1 LLCGGGEEKGEVKG
15 RRGRTD
21 GVGNCSAV
29 GIGLAGIVGSPRV
42 RPNRDGVFF
51 SRALDW
57 SMETTVFLSVLIVD
71 FDF

>member
-1 LLCGGGEEKGEVKG
+1 VEGPTAWGIALLSESGSPGSSGHRVC
-15 RRGRTD
+15 GRTEM
-21 GVGNCSAV
+21 VF
-29 GIGLAGIVGSPRV
+29 
-42 RPNRDGVFF
+42 FF